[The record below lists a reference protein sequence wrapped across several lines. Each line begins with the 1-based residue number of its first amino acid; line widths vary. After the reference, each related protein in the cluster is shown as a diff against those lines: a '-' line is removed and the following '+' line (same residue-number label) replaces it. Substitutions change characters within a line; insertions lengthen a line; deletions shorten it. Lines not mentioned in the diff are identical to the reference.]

1 MKVYKEK
8 PNISNYSLQADYTIK
23 KRKCYGSLK
32 LICTKISSQI
42 VRGFFLLFF
51 TILFYYFF
59 FLFYVLFPSR
69 RIFLGS
75 RLFLFSFTY
84 NSIQYKFFFI
94 SVNEHIFL
102 HVFHV
107 LTPKTRI
114 SYNYIWSKYVVYL
127 EHWDTSSDTA
137 YVDVFTLHVPTFS
150 LMYFFFRWTGITL
163 HVLTC
168 IYNFH
173 DFFSSQDLVFRQ
185 NAHCQI
191 NLKFAVFI
199 LLVCAGFIFFKNYVH
214 FCVLLIKQDLF

>member
-1 MKVYKEK
+1 MLWIAEVDFHKDFK
-8 PNISNYSLQADYTIK
+8 SNCS
-23 KRKCYGSLK
+23 
-32 LICTKISSQI
+32 
-42 VRGFFLLFF
+42 GFFSSFFF

-84 NSIQYKFFFI
+84 NSIQYNFFFI

-150 LMYFFFRWTGITL
+150 LMYFFFQMNRYHIACSYM
-163 HVLTC
+163 H
-168 IYNFH
+168 I
-173 DFFSSQDLVFRQ
+173 
-185 NAHCQI
+185 
-191 NLKFAVFI
+191 
-199 LLVCAGFIFFKNYVH
+199 
-214 FCVLLIKQDLF
+214 

>member
-1 MKVYKEK
+1 MDRWSWFAQRFQV
-8 PNISNYSLQADYTIK
+8 
-23 KRKCYGSLK
+23 K
-32 LICTKISSQI
+32 LFG
-42 VRGFFLLFF
+42 VFFFFFF

-69 RIFLGS
+69 RILLGS

-150 LMYFFFRWTGITL
+150 LMYFFFSDEPVSHCMFL
-163 HVLTC
+163 HAY
-168 IYNFH
+168 IIFM
-173 DFFSSQDLVFRQ
+173 
-185 NAHCQI
+185 
-191 NLKFAVFI
+191 
-199 LLVCAGFIFFKNYVH
+199 IFFLVR
-214 FCVLLIKQDLF
+214 I

>member
-1 MKVYKEK
+1 MLWIAEVDLQKDFK
-8 PNISNYSLQADYTIK
+8 SNCS
-23 KRKCYGSLK
+23 
-32 LICTKISSQI
+32 
-42 VRGFFLLFF
+42 GFFSSFF

-84 NSIQYKFFFI
+84 NSIQYNFFFI

-150 LMYFFFRWTGITL
+150 LMYFFFRWKWYHIACSYM
-163 HVLTC
+163 H
-168 IYNFH
+168 I
-173 DFFSSQDLVFRQ
+173 
-185 NAHCQI
+185 
-191 NLKFAVFI
+191 
-199 LLVCAGFIFFKNYVH
+199 
-214 FCVLLIKQDLF
+214 

>member
-1 MKVYKEK
+1 MDRWSWFAQRFQV
-8 PNISNYSLQADYTIK
+8 
-23 KRKCYGSLK
+23 K
-32 LICTKISSQI
+32 LFG
-42 VRGFFLLFF
+42 VFF
-51 TILFYYFF
+51 FF
-59 FLFYVLFPSR
+59 FLQFYFIISSFCFMYFSPVEEFFWGPDYFCSRSHTTLFNT
-69 RIFLGS
+69 I
-75 RLFLFSFTY
+75 
-84 NSIQYKFFFI
+84 FFFI

>member
-1 MKVYKEK
+1 MLWIAEVDLHKDFK
-8 PNISNYSLQADYTIK
+8 SNCS
-23 KRKCYGSLK
+23 
-32 LICTKISSQI
+32 
-42 VRGFFLLFF
+42 GFFSSFF

-84 NSIQYKFFFI
+84 NSIQYNFFFI

-150 LMYFFFRWTGITL
+150 LMYFFLQMNRYHIACSYM
-163 HVLTC
+163 H
-168 IYNFH
+168 I
-173 DFFSSQDLVFRQ
+173 
-185 NAHCQI
+185 
-191 NLKFAVFI
+191 
-199 LLVCAGFIFFKNYVH
+199 
-214 FCVLLIKQDLF
+214 

>member
-1 MKVYKEK
+1 MLWIAEVDLHKDFK
-8 PNISNYSLQADYTIK
+8 SNCS
-23 KRKCYGSLK
+23 
-32 LICTKISSQI
+32 
-42 VRGFFLLFF
+42 GFFSSFFYNFILLFLLSVLCTF
-51 TILFYYFF
+51 PQQKNFF
-59 FLFYVLFPSR
+59 GVQIIFVLVH
-69 RIFLGS
+69 IQL
-75 RLFLFSFTY
+75 
-84 NSIQYKFFFI
+84 NSIQIFFFI

>member
-1 MKVYKEK
+1 MLWIAEVDLHKDFK
-8 PNISNYSLQADYTIK
+8 SNCS
-23 KRKCYGSLK
+23 
-32 LICTKISSQI
+32 
-42 VRGFFLLFF
+42 GFFSSFF

-84 NSIQYKFFFI
+84 NSIQYNFFFI

-150 LMYFFFRWTGITL
+150 LMYFFFQMNRYHIACSYM
-163 HVLTC
+163 H
-168 IYNFH
+168 I
-173 DFFSSQDLVFRQ
+173 
-185 NAHCQI
+185 
-191 NLKFAVFI
+191 
-199 LLVCAGFIFFKNYVH
+199 
-214 FCVLLIKQDLF
+214 

>member
-1 MKVYKEK
+1 MLWIAEVDLFKDFK
-8 PNISNYSLQADYTIK
+8 SNCS
-23 KRKCYGSLK
+23 
-32 LICTKISSQI
+32 
-42 VRGFFLLFF
+42 GFFSSFF

-150 LMYFFFRWTGITL
+150 LMYFFFQMNRYHIACSYM
-163 HVLTC
+163 H
-168 IYNFH
+168 I
-173 DFFSSQDLVFRQ
+173 
-185 NAHCQI
+185 
-191 NLKFAVFI
+191 
-199 LLVCAGFIFFKNYVH
+199 
-214 FCVLLIKQDLF
+214 

>member
-150 LMYFFFRWTGITL
+150 LMYFFFSDEPVSHCMFL
-163 HVLTC
+163 HAY
-168 IYNFH
+168 IIFM
-173 DFFSSQDLVFRQ
+173 
-185 NAHCQI
+185 
-191 NLKFAVFI
+191 
-199 LLVCAGFIFFKNYVH
+199 IFFLVR
-214 FCVLLIKQDLF
+214 I

>member
-59 FLFYVLFPSR
+59 FLFYVLFPCR

-75 RLFLFSFTY
+75 RTQIIFVLVHIQLY
-84 NSIQYKFFFI
+84 SIQFFFI

-150 LMYFFFRWTGITL
+150 LMYFFFQMNRYHIACSYM
-163 HVLTC
+163 H
-168 IYNFH
+168 I
-173 DFFSSQDLVFRQ
+173 
-185 NAHCQI
+185 
-191 NLKFAVFI
+191 
-199 LLVCAGFIFFKNYVH
+199 
-214 FCVLLIKQDLF
+214 

>member
-23 KRKCYGSLK
+23 KRENAMDRWSWFSQRFQVK
-32 LICTKISSQI
+32 LF
-42 VRGFFLLFF
+42 GFFFF
-51 TILFYYFF
+51 FF
-59 FLFYVLFPSR
+59 FLQFYFIISSFCFMYFSPVEEF
-69 RIFLGS
+69 FWGS

-150 LMYFFFRWTGITL
+150 LMYFFFQMNQYHIACSYM
-163 HVLTC
+163 H
-168 IYNFH
+168 I
-173 DFFSSQDLVFRQ
+173 
-185 NAHCQI
+185 
-191 NLKFAVFI
+191 
-199 LLVCAGFIFFKNYVH
+199 
-214 FCVLLIKQDLF
+214 

>member
-42 VRGFFLLFF
+42 VRVFFLLFF

-69 RIFLGS
+69 RIFWGPDYFCS
-75 RLFLFSFTY
+75 RSHTTLFNT
-84 NSIQYKFFFI
+84 NFFFI

-150 LMYFFFRWTGITL
+150 LMYFFLQMNRYHIACSYM
-163 HVLTC
+163 H
-168 IYNFH
+168 I
-173 DFFSSQDLVFRQ
+173 
-185 NAHCQI
+185 
-191 NLKFAVFI
+191 
-199 LLVCAGFIFFKNYVH
+199 
-214 FCVLLIKQDLF
+214 

>member
-42 VRGFFLLFF
+42 VRGFFFFFF

-150 LMYFFFRWTGITL
+150 LMYFFFSDEPVSHCMFL
-163 HVLTC
+163 HAY
-168 IYNFH
+168 IIFM
-173 DFFSSQDLVFRQ
+173 
-185 NAHCQI
+185 
-191 NLKFAVFI
+191 
-199 LLVCAGFIFFKNYVH
+199 IFFLVR
-214 FCVLLIKQDLF
+214 I